1 MIMPGPFGG
10 GGSEYP
16 DSGSDLEVGPID
28 WPIGEAR
35 LGKSTK
41 RWFPSH
47 TGGRKNEV
55 GSAEMNVQGF

>member
-1 MIMPGPFGG
+1 MPGPFGG

-35 LGKSTK
+35 LGKRGLKDDSQVTQVAGK
-41 RWFPSH
+41 MKWVRL
-47 TGGRKNEV
+47 R
-55 GSAEMNVQGF
+55 